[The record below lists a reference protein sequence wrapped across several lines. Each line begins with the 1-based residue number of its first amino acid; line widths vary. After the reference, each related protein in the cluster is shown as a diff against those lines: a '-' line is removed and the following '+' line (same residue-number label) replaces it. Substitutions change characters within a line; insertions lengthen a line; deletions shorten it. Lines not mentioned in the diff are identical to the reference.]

1 MTDKKTEK
9 VVYENPDGEIFDVE
23 GAFERHSVITPG
35 KANIDLW
42 VNTDRHGGLYFELRL
57 SSGTMARLVQIL
69 NAAPVNG
76 DPLNA
81 TVNLET
87 DSTAELKTRYAI
99 SRYLTHNGHDST
111 LENIAAGYIYNVDTM
126 YCLEVAAAGHE
137 YAISRVNSITG
148 ESCKTGGETHTMT
161 KLTVNARGYT
171 VPFTAKKLTLKDF
184 HGKESGGW
192 RIIHSFYPG
201 GFAPY
206 GGVILERITD

>member
-1 MTDKKTEK
+1 MTNEETEK
-9 VVYENPDGEIFDVE
+9 VVYENPDGEIFDVR
-23 GAFERHSVITPG
+23 GAFDRHPAITPSKG
-35 KANIDLW
+35 DIDIWAETNSSYDLEF
-42 VNTDRHGGLYFELRL
+42 TIRL
-57 SSGTMARLVQIL
+57 GAGTMARLCQIL

-99 SRYLTHNGHDST
+99 SRYLTYNGYDST

-126 YCLEVAAAGHE
+126 YCLEVYAAGRE

-148 ESCKTGGETHTMT
+148 ESCKADGETHTIT
-161 KLTVNARGYT
+161 KLTVSARGCT

-192 RIIHSFYPG
+192 RIIHSFDPD